1 MSTYESLGPTS
12 DESDCGSDDYILYG
26 QVKNNVNVVESRVKA
41 GVKLLCSRNIVRPLL
56 LGQFLSVLLCG
67 TGIFSGLLQKQDV
80 NLPTAQ
86 SFLMYAL
93 LCLTYTTR
101 LAYQQGDRNLF
112 KILFSLDGIKYAFI
126 GVIDVEA
133 NFLVV
138 QAYAY
143 TTVTSVQ
150 ILDCFSI
157 AVVLLLSRLFLK
169 THYRLV
175 HYGGVVISLIGLSG
189 LITADVITGKNG
201 DGNASNPAVGD
212 LLVIFGAMLYGVSNV
227 AQEFVVKNYN
237 TSEFLGM
244 LGVFSTL
251 VSGLQTIIVEGDKL
265 SKIDLNY
272 KVVLLW
278 LGYTLFLY
286 LIYTCMAYVIQK
298 TSATVTNL
306 SVLSADFYA
315 LILGIFIFNYS
326 FHVLYL
332 IAFAVVVLGVAV
344 YTCRPTEAPSSSA
357 PVNSDSLSIPAR

>member
-12 DESDCGSDDYILYG
+12 DESDAGSDDYILYG
-26 QVKNNVNVVESRVKA
+26 QIRKNATESRVKLLA
-41 GVKLLCSRNIVRPLL
+41 GVRLLCSRSIVRPLL
-56 LGQFLSVLLCG
+56 LGQFLSILLCG
-67 TGIFSGLLQKQDV
+67 TGIFSGLLQKENV

-112 KILFSLDGIKYAFI
+112 RIIFSLDGLKYALI
-126 GVIDVEA
+126 GLIDVEA

-143 TTVTSVQ
+143 TSVTSVQ

-169 THYRLV
+169 THYKLV
-175 HYGGVVISLIGLSG
+175 HYIGVVISLVGLSG
-189 LITADVITGKNG
+189 LITADIITGKNG
-201 DGNASNPAVGD
+201 DGEGSNPALGD
-212 LLVIFGAMLYGVSNV
+212 VLVIFGAMLYGVSNV
-227 AQEFVVKNYN
+227 AQEFVVKNYD

-251 VSGLQTIIVEGDKL
+251 VSGLQTIVIEGEDL
-265 SKIDLNY
+265 SKVDFNY
-272 KVVLLW
+272 RVVLLW
-278 LGYTLFLY
+278 LGFTLFLY

-315 LILGIFIFNYS
+315 LVLGIFIFNYS

-344 YTCRPTEAPSSSA
+344 YTCRPTEAPSSSS
-357 PVNSDSLSIPAR
+357 PVNSGSLSIPER